1 MCQTFLCRF
10 WWFWSKATRTKEI
23 FIILVR
29 GDVVRRKPLR
39 KFSLRG
45 DGKKAH
51 EWPVARKNAFQK
63 RETGPRKQ
71 CAQCTEN
78 KIEASRMGVSEGIIE
93 RPMLGGEGLWA
104 WRGCLLQKKEWKH
117 RSDLQGLCSSI
128 NS

>member
-1 MCQTFLCRF
+1 M
-10 WWFWSKATRTKEI
+10 
-23 FIILVR
+23 R

-51 EWPVARKNAFQK
+51 EWPVARKKCISEK
-63 RETGPRKQ
+63 RNRAEETVCLMHREQ
-71 CAQCTEN
+71 DR
-78 KIEASRMGVSEGIIE
+78 ASRMGVSEGITE
-93 RPMLGGEGLWA
+93 RPMLGGEGEWP
-104 WRGCLLQKKEWKH
+104 WRGCWLQGKEWKH

>member
-1 MCQTFLCRF
+1 MVLEQSNKNKRNIYH
-10 WWFWSKATRTKEI
+10 SSA
-23 FIILVR
+23 

-78 KIEASRMGVSEGIIE
+78 KIEASRMGSE
-93 RPMLGGEGLWA
+93 
-104 WRGCLLQKKEWKH
+104 
-117 RSDLQGLCSSI
+117 
-128 NS
+128 